1 MTLNILTHATCK
13 LLNHLVETSKIH
25 MNAVVVKVVQNYTWN
40 FKFLLLLLFKTLRE
54 QYLTIFSTANSDEL
68 NDREKKLPNQ
78 ILWKRC
84 VEK

>member
-1 MTLNILTHATCK
+1 MP
-13 LLNHLVETSKIH
+13 
-25 MNAVVVKVVQNYTWN
+25 VVVKVVQNYTWN
-40 FKFLLLLLFKTLRE
+40 FKFLLLLLFETLRE

-68 NDREKKLPNQ
+68 KDREKKLPNQ